1 MILDDTRHRAVVHYK
16 HFERSLRRVSKLYG
30 ISKSSLQRW
39 VKASP
44 CNCRSPRKPFKVREE
59 VDRTVRSFLD
69 ANPFATM
76 LELSHHLSG
85 SCGIRKSPRTA
96 CRYTD
101 TEMVGY
107 TRKKAYR
114 AITRAPTHA
123 SNVQRFCEGYPMT
136 SEDCIIC
143 IDEAGF
149 YIGDACR
156 YGYAKKGRRLQV
168 QTSRTLRR
176 AKLTLIAAVGT
187 QGIVAYQVLSRK
199 CKKLDFVD
207 FVNNLPD
214 EKVSGKMAVLDNIR
228 FHHSKDT
235 LEAFRK
241 KRLTP
246 LFTPPYSPEL
256 NAIESVFG
264 AVKGSYR
271 RQCPLVDT
279 EKFDYRGLLER
290 VLENFTEVNLKR
302 YFNHVSR
309 IVESVRKRLHANT
322 EDPLLDIG
330 YAS

>member
-96 CRYTD
+96 CRYT
-101 TEMVGY
+101 EMVGY

-187 QGIVAYQVLSRK
+187 QGIVAYQVLSK
-199 CKKLDFVD
+199 NCKKLDFVD